1 MKLTMSKLAICQ
13 PIGTTSILRMNV
25 CAPSKGI
32 SNIIKDKCC
41 ADCDIVF
48 KNFARCDIKVV
59 VDGCSGKVEKEDVE
73 DSGRDVYVYDITIND
88 DMRLINF
95 VAVKDTVE

>member
-13 PIGTTSILRMNV
+13 PSGTTSILGMNV

-59 VDGCSGKVEKEDVE
+59 VDSCGGKVEEEDVE
-73 DSGRDVYVYDITIND
+73 DSGRDLMSMT
-88 DMRLINF
+88 
-95 VAVKDTVE
+95 